1 MSDSLYIHMASTKD
15 QTLCYV
21 LKKYSDPLGAPVR
34 FVVMTY
40 FIKSKS
46 SLIKDIIIL
55 CTIKKEKKC
64 HQLNHGTVF
73 PDALEILFSNY

>member
-1 MSDSLYIHMASTKD
+1 
-15 QTLCYV
+15 
-21 LKKYSDPLGAPVR
+21 
-34 FVVMTY
+34 MTY

-46 SLIKDIIIL
+46 PLIKDIIIL
-55 CTIKKEKKC
+55 CTTKKEKKKR

>member
-1 MSDSLYIHMASTKD
+1 M
-15 QTLCYV
+15 
-21 LKKYSDPLGAPVR
+21 R

-73 PDALEILFSNY
+73 PDAFEILFSNY